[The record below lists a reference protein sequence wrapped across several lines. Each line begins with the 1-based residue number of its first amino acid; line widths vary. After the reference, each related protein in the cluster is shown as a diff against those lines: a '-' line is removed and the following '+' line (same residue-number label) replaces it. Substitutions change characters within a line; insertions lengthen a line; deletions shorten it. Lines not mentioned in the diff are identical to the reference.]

1 MPLSES
7 RFEIELG
14 FCLMCIRYE
23 GQRDQLY
30 SQTFNLEQVS
40 FATEGIRDAQQTV
53 RYFLYSFG
61 IFFFFQSS
69 ISIFH
74 KCSMPMHHP

>member
-7 RFEIELG
+7 RLEIELG
-14 FCLMCIRYE
+14 FGCMCIRYE

-61 IFFFFQSS
+61 ISFFLS
-69 ISIFH
+69 ILNFDL
-74 KCSMPMHHP
+74 P

>member
-1 MPLSES
+1 MPLPES
-7 RFEIELG
+7 RFEIESG
-14 FCLMCIRYE
+14 FCGMCIRYE

-61 IFFFFQSS
+61 ISFFLS
-69 ISIFH
+69 ILNFEI
-74 KCSMPMHHP
+74 P

>member
-1 MPLSES
+1 MLLSES
-7 RFEIELG
+7 HFGIELG
-14 FCLMCIRYE
+14 FCCMCIRYE

-61 IFFFFQSS
+61 ISFFLS
-69 ISIFH
+69 ILNFDL
-74 KCSMPMHHP
+74 P